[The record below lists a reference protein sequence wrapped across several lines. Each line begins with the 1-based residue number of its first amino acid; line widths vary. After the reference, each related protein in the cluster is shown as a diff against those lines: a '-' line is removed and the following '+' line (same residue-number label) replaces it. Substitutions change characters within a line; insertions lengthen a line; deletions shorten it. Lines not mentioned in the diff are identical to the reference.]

1 MDINQFCTKVVT
13 IPQYSGT
20 CWLNAILMSF
30 LYSQYSRKLLLND
43 NSFKTKRDKL
53 SIALNEIL
61 LHNYIRHNKIIE
73 YFNLIKPETILSYI
87 IPNKHDVENM
97 AMKGWIFYHFIPYF
111 LDYINKSYMILENYN
126 NTIYTGILDLD
137 TGFYEKVLGVKTSM
151 KCKSFKYVEHPDY
164 ICMNIWTEVDETYY
178 GTLIGTH
185 GHLHKYQ
192 LNSYTTNYKGL
203 HELRDEIYFNGQLYR
218 LDSCILN
225 NYNSKTIK
233 NTHSITGITCKNN
246 RYVYNGWL
254 RITKDPALDA
264 NGNIKPVTFTK
275 EEYEILEAKSQA
287 CELMPFNWNIHNTST
302 LCLNSDA
309 CKIDIYKKAQ
319 KKTLCF
325 SFNKG
330 RRTVIYVKVN
340 DSDVSID
347 KNITD
352 KRFNIKMEIK
362 QNNKLIKKTSK

>member
-126 NTIYTGILDLD
+126 NTIYTGIQ
-137 TGFYEKVLGVKTSM
+137 
-151 KCKSFKYVEHPDY
+151 
-164 ICMNIWTEVDETYY
+164 I
-178 GTLIGTH
+178 
-185 GHLHKYQ
+185 
-192 LNSYTTNYKGL
+192 
-203 HELRDEIYFNGQLYR
+203 
-218 LDSCILN
+218 
-225 NYNSKTIK
+225 
-233 NTHSITGITCKNN
+233 
-246 RYVYNGWL
+246 
-254 RITKDPALDA
+254 
-264 NGNIKPVTFTK
+264 
-275 EEYEILEAKSQA
+275 
-287 CELMPFNWNIHNTST
+287 
-302 LCLNSDA
+302 
-309 CKIDIYKKAQ
+309 
-319 KKTLCF
+319 
-325 SFNKG
+325 
-330 RRTVIYVKVN
+330 
-340 DSDVSID
+340 
-347 KNITD
+347 
-352 KRFNIKMEIK
+352 
-362 QNNKLIKKTSK
+362 